1 MRGIPSS
8 EPRYIL
14 GLNSGTSADA
24 VDLALVRITGE
35 GQQRVVEQM
44 SAAEAQFPIKLQQ
57 AIHMAPAWQ
66 LADVARFD
74 VALGAFFGRCAR
86 AFLDRLDFPMDQ
98 LTCIASHGQTV
109 YHHDGEPLDG
119 SMQLGDLSKLAQ
131 TAGADVV
138 GNFRMADLAAGG
150 QGAPVSPFADWVLH
164 GGTGVE
170 RVILNLGG
178 LCNITLL
185 PETGPP
191 IAWDSGPANGPLD
204 VLMRTEANQEM
215 DLGGALASSG
225 SVQENLLEQ
234 LKLDEYFA
242 QPAPKSTGLE
252 RFGAPLAQKTREL
265 APGTE
270 LCDILAT
277 LAELIAWSIGESLK
291 AAGWQGGAVYV
302 AGGGLHNLALQ
313 TALHRHLGATRV
325 QSYAEL
331 GFDPDAREAVAF
343 ALLGDAFLLQEVS
356 TWPSTTGCRQQ
367 CVLGQWSPGPLLD
380 HT

>member
-24 VDLALVRITGE
+24 VDLALVRVTGE
-35 GQQRVVEQM
+35 GQNRQVEQM

-57 AIHMAPAWQ
+57 AIHMAPAWE
-66 LADVARFD
+66 LADIARFD
-74 VALGAFFGRCAR
+74 VALGAFFGRCAHT
-86 AFLDRLDFPMDQ
+86 FLDRLDFPIDH
-98 LTCIASHGQTV
+98 LTCVASHGQTV
-109 YHHDGEPLDG
+109 FHHDGQPLDG
-119 SMQLGDLSKLAQ
+119 SLQLGDLSMLAQ
-131 TAGADVV
+131 TVGADVV

-164 GGTGVE
+164 GGSGVE

-178 LCNITLL
+178 ICNITLL
-185 PETGPP
+185 PKIGPP
-191 IAWDSGPANGPLD
+191 VAWDSGPANGPLD
-204 VLMRTEANQEM
+204 ALMRAEANQEM
-215 DLGGALASSG
+215 DLGGALAASG
-225 SVQENLLEQ
+225 TVQEDLLQ
-234 LKLDEYFA
+234 ALKQDEYFDL
-242 QPAPKSTGLE
+242 PAPKSTGLE
-252 RFGAPLAQKTREL
+252 RFGSALAQKARNLE
-265 APGTE
+265 PE
-270 LCDILAT
+270 MDLCDILAT

-291 AAGWQGGAVYV
+291 KAGWQGGAVYI

-325 QSYAEL
+325 HSYAEL
-331 GFDPDAREAVAF
+331 GFDPDSREAVAF

-380 HT
+380 RT